1 MLPGFK
7 SFKIYRGDTF
17 VFQMTLESGGDPYV
31 LDADTFTFTGQIK
44 EKNKPSTTIASFSID
59 IIDENDGIIRCT
71 LSATESAKLTGGKTY
86 DYDIQMDNDGVI
98 STLIKGPIL
107 VVADVTS

>member
-7 SFKIYRGDTF
+7 SFKIYKGDTF
-17 VFQMTLESGGDPYV
+17 VFQMTLESGGNPYV
-31 LDADTFTFTGQIK
+31 LDSDTFTFTGQIK
-44 EKNKPSTTIASFSID
+44 EKGKSASVAAFSISV
-59 IIDENDGIIRCT
+59 INENSGIIRCT

-86 DYDIQMDNDGVI
+86 DYDIQMNNDGVI

-107 VVADVTS
+107 VVGDITN

>member
-7 SFKIYRGDTF
+7 SFRIYKGDTF

-31 LDADTFTFTGQIK
+31 LDSDTFTFTGQIK
-44 EKNKPSTTIASFSID
+44 EKNKSTTVASFNIS

-86 DYDIQMDNDGVI
+86 DYDIQMNNNGVI

-107 VVADVTS
+107 VSGDVTN